1 MSVMA
6 MAILSACGGAKP
18 EPLTPEVELANAAR
32 EARETFPIFLEHLKA
47 QPSDTSA
54 WLTIQMP
61 PEGAERPQAELSLK
75 NIVQTDTSFSGVIW
89 KPDRNWPE
97 FPAGATMSFPASIVI
112 DWVYV
117 ADKRTV
123 GGYRL
128 RAKMCLASRAAAE
141 KIPEKV
147 AQHLRAE
154 AEEAAAFLLDPKK
167 ACAPYDAEK
176 DLEAKAK

>member
-1 MSVMA
+1 MSAMA
-6 MAILSACGGAKP
+6 MAVLSACGGAKP
-18 EPLTPEVELANAAR
+18 EPLTPEIAKADAAR
-32 EARETFPIFLEHLKA
+32 EARATFQIFLDHLKA

-61 PEGAERPQAELSLK
+61 PEGAERPQAELSLR
-75 NIVQTDTSFSGVIW
+75 NIVQTDKSFSGVIW

-117 ADKRTV
+117 AGEKTV
-123 GGYRL
+123 GGYQL
-128 RAKMCLASRAAAE
+128 RAKTCLASQPMNGV
-141 KIPEKV
+141 PELT

-154 AEEAAAFLLDPKK
+154 AEEAAAFLIDPKK
-167 ACAPYDAEK
+167 ACAPYDARK
-176 DLEAKAK
+176 DLEDKAR